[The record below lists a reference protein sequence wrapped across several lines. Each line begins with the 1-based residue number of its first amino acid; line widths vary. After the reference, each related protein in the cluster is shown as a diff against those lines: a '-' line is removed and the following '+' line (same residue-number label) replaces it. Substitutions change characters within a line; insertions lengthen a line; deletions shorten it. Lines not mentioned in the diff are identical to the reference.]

1 MRELFDAYRSSYGEE
16 VEQSVGFSG
25 LKHEFFLK
33 AKSDLIQRLIVERG
47 LQAGGSRL
55 RALDI
60 GCGIGSLHKHL
71 KGTFDSMSGC
81 DISSQSIVRAT
92 GDNPE
97 NSYRVCTH
105 SSLPFD
111 DGAFDLAFASCV
123 VHHVPPPSWG
133 AFFLEMRRVVRPG
146 GVACI
151 IEHNPFNPLTQLAVF
166 RCPFDADAVLLS
178 SKMASRLMASAGFEQ
193 VKTEHFLL
201 FPTATSAARRL
212 ERSLSRLP
220 LGAQYACSGFV

>member
-1 MRELFDAYRSSYGEE
+1 MPEVFDAYRSSYIAE
-16 VEQSVGFSG
+16 VEQSVRFSG

-33 AKSDLIQRLIVERG
+33 AKAELLRRLIAERR
-47 LQAGGSRL
+47 LKAGGSRL
-55 RALDI
+55 RSLDI

-71 KGTFDSMSGC
+71 RGTFDSMSGC
-81 DISSQSIVRAT
+81 DISSQSILRARD
-92 GDNPE
+92 DNPD

-123 VHHVPPPSWG
+123 VHHVPPASWA

-151 IEHNPFNPLTQLAVF
+151 IEHNPFNPLTRLAVF
-166 RCPFDADAVLLS
+166 RCPFDADAILLS
-178 SKMASRLMASAGFEQ
+178 SRMASELMVSAGFEQ
-193 VKTEHFLL
+193 VRTEHFLL
-201 FPTATSAARRL
+201 FPTAASAARRL

-220 LGAQYACSGFV
+220 LGAQYACSGSV